1 MVHSIGVS
9 NDRDPR
15 HIVPIQLKN
24 FTPVGTAINMVV
36 KAKNGKYT
44 EPVTYMWWAHTATER
59 APMDI
64 VAKISP
70 L

>member
-1 MVHSIGVS
+1 
-9 NDRDPR
+9 
-15 HIVPIQLKN
+15 
-24 FTPVGTAINMVV
+24 MVV

-59 APMDI
+59 APIDI
-64 VAKISP
+64 VAKIKP